1 MSLPIINQPTY
12 ELTLPSTN
20 KTLRFRP
27 FLVKEEKILLMAQE
41 GGDIDEQ
48 IESVKQIVRNCI
60 VSDTNVDTMSTFDI
74 EYLFIKI
81 RSKSVGNIINL
92 NYKFDNCTAELN
104 DDSTVPRICEVPFEL
119 DLDEV
124 VVKTEGEHNNI
135 INITDDVGVVMKYPD
150 FKLLSKIASMN
161 NYDELIDVVGNCV
174 KMIFMGDETYDP
186 SEYKSEELRNFFESL
201 SQEQFQKVSNFFE
214 TMPQT
219 MAKVHIQ
226 CKKCGKME
234 NIELKGI
241 SDFFE

>member
-1 MSLPIINQPTY
+1 
-12 ELTLPSTN
+12 
-20 KTLRFRP
+20 
-27 FLVKEEKILLMAQE
+27 
-41 GGDIDEQ
+41 
-48 IESVKQIVRNCI
+48 
-60 VSDTNVDTMSTFDI
+60 
-74 EYLFIKI
+74 
-81 RSKSVGNIINL
+81 
-92 NYKFDNCTAELN
+92 
-104 DDSTVPRICEVPFEL
+104 
-119 DLDEV
+119 
-124 VVKTEGEHNNI
+124 
-135 INITDDVGVVMKYPD
+135 MKYPD